1 MQVLFIFLLKLS
13 ISPAKPLF
21 ARIKSRTQEQSF
33 MKNFAELITRL
44 DQSNKTGDKLE
55 ALASFFQT
63 ASSADQVWGIAI
75 FSHRRPKRQVNTRQ
89 LRTWCQEQAGV
100 PDWLFEECYQSVG
113 DLAETIAL
121 LLRPAQSSH
130 EKSLS
135 EWIEDLKSLENQEE
149 EAKRNFIRSSWDCLD
164 RTERFVFNK
173 LITGGFRI
181 GVSQSLIIQALAK
194 HLGVD
199 KSQIA
204 HALMGNWDPEQTKME
219 MLSAPVGIAKDIS
232 KPYPFFLAHP
242 LEVPV
247 SDLGEIEEWIAE
259 WKWDGIRGQLIRRE
273 NQSFIWSRG
282 EELVNEKFPELLD
295 LAKNLPDGTVLDGE
309 IIAFQNGIPLPFSLL
324 QTRIGR
330 KNISKK
336 QLQEAPVS
344 FIAYDILEWKGQDI
358 RNWPMHQR
366 RSLLES
372 FHQTNPHLRFE
383 LSQRVQAQSWE
394 ELTQIRQSS
403 RDYLAE
409 GLMLKKATSSYE
421 TGRKRG
427 SWWKWKIEPLTI
439 DGVMIYAQKGHG
451 RRADLYTDYTFA
463 VWDGEALVPFA
474 KAYSGLTDAEI
485 REVDAFVKKNTRERF
500 GPVRTVTAELVFEI
514 AFEGIQDS
522 SRHKSGIALRFP
534 RISRWRKDK
543 PKEEANTLADLKA
556 LLKQYGG

>member
-1 MQVLFIFLLKLS
+1 
-13 ISPAKPLF
+13 
-21 ARIKSRTQEQSF
+21 
-33 MKNFAELITRL
+33 MKHFAELITRL
-44 DQSNKTGDKLE
+44 DQSNKTGDKLD
-55 ALASFFQT
+55 ALSSFFHN
-63 ASSADQVWGIAI
+63 ASSQDQIWGIAI

-89 LRTWCQEQAGV
+89 LRTWCQEKAGI

-121 LLRPAQSSH
+121 LLPPPQAEHQ
-130 EKSLS
+130 KSLS
-135 EWIEDLKSLENQEE
+135 EWISELKALENQDE
-149 EAKRNFIRSSWDCLD
+149 EAKKNFILSAWDRLN

-181 GVSQSLIIQALAK
+181 GVSQNLIIQALAK
-194 HLGVD
+194 HLGKD

-204 HALMGNWDPEQTKME
+204 HALMGNWDPERTKME
-219 MLSAPVGIAKDIS
+219 TLASPVGMTKDIS

-242 LEVPV
+242 LENPV
-247 SDLGEIEEWIAE
+247 SDLGQIEDWIAE
-259 WKWDGIRGQLIRRE
+259 WKWDGIRGQLIQRG

-282 EELVNEKFPELLD
+282 EELVNEKFPEILNLVG
-295 LAKNLPDGTVLDGE
+295 NLPDGTVLDGE
-309 IIAFQNGIPLPFSLL
+309 IIAFKDGMPLSFSLL

-330 KNISKK
+330 KTISKK

-344 FIAYDILEWKGQDI
+344 FIAYDLLEWEGQDI
-358 RNWPMHQR
+358 RDWPLHRRRAHLETLHQ
-366 RSLLES
+366 S
-372 FHQTNPHLRFE
+372 HPHPRFE
-383 LSQRVQAQSWE
+383 LSQRVDAPSWE
-394 ELTQIRQSS
+394 KLAHIRQSS
-403 RDYLAE
+403 RTNLAE
-409 GLMLKKATSSYE
+409 GLMLKKAESPYE

-451 RRADLYTDYTFA
+451 RRADLYTDYTLA
-463 VWDGEALVPFA
+463 VWDGEQLVPFA

-500 GPVRTVTAELVFEI
+500 GPVRTVKAELVFEI

-522 SRHKSGIALRFP
+522 PRHKSGIALRFP

-543 PKEEANTLADLKA
+543 PKEEANTLDDLKA